1 METPKTTPCPRCDGK
16 GKRNGQTCDLCGGSG
31 EIEVEIEPE
40 SCIPAGPS
48 PGVDLPG
55 PEGNGHIL
63 HPEQTS
69 AILVRL
75 PPLRL
80 STSI

>member
-40 SCIPAGPS
+40 
-48 PGVDLPG
+48 
-55 PEGNGHIL
+55 
-63 HPEQTS
+63 
-69 AILVRL
+69 
-75 PPLRL
+75 
-80 STSI
+80 